1 MIRGMVAIILVNTLV
16 VILGIAL
23 LVKMFDN

>member
-1 MIRGMVAIILVNTLV
+1 MIRSMVAIILANTLV